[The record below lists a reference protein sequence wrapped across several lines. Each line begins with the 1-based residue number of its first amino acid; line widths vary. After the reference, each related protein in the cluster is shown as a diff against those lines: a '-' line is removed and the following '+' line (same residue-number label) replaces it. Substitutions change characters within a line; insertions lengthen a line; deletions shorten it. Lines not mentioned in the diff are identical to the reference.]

1 MYIEIL
7 LKLFIFFRFQT
18 KIANLKNN
26 VSSSNEQNKI
36 WNKKDEINEN
46 MEKLIQKVQETDF
59 INRPLDKEKDIKKS
73 IENTI
78 IDVFS
83 RNQKLEELIEEMK
96 KGFNLK
102 NKQIL

>member
-1 MYIEIL
+1 
-7 LKLFIFFRFQT
+7 
-18 KIANLKNN
+18 
-26 VSSSNEQNKI
+26 
-36 WNKKDEINEN
+36 
-46 MEKLIQKVQETDF
+46 MEKLIQKVQESDF
-59 INRPLDKEKDIKKS
+59 VNKPLDKEKDIKKS

-83 RNQKLEELIEEMK
+83 HNQKLEELIEEMK